1 MKIERRCFNTEV
13 RAKSDRVIEGYAAE
27 FGAVSDPIG
36 ESGGFLERIAP
47 GAFSRAIKYGQDV
60 RALFNHDPNMILGR
74 TKSGTLKLSE
84 DTRGLFFEC
93 NLPATSVAADLVHSI
108 RRGDISGCSFSFSAL
123 KDEWPSENERILRD
137 VDLFD
142 VGPVTY
148 PAYSHSTTVAARS
161 LFGQSIYRSGVY
173 TLRRRESSGLY
184 TPPAKDEALEDLR
197 REAKLR
203 LTGLEI

>member
-1 MKIERRCFNTEV
+1 MKIEQRTFGNAEL
-13 RAKSDRVIEGYAAE
+13 RAKGDRVIEGYACE
-27 FGAVSDPIG
+27 FFAVSDPIQP
-36 ESGGFLERIAP
+36 GGFLEHVVP
-47 GAFSRAIKYGQDV
+47 GAFSRAVKYGDV

-74 TKSGTLKLSE
+74 TKSGTLKLAE
-84 DTRGLFFEC
+84 DSRGLHFEC

-148 PAYSHSTTVAARS
+148 PAYSHGTSVGARS
-161 LFGQSIYRSGVY
+161 LFGHSIYRSGVY